1 MLYCSE
7 QTSQK
12 KGSKM
17 TFPKRLLCIAGMGLL
32 LGSSGLFAAERSA
45 TAILKHAYQY
55 IGSLDKYAFNA
66 VVTED
71 DMKEGKLLKRYR
83 QYISVK
89 VDRPDDLR
97 TDTKGDTKNRSTY
110 LHNGIFTMIDH
121 GFNYYGQIKLPG
133 KSINAALDYIFN
145 KYGIKAPLAALIYSD
160 MNKRTKFTKITYFGK
175 RTIKG
180 AEYDYIAFRNKGGV
194 IHAWIS
200 RGEKPL
206 VKYFTII
213 DTTVKGN
220 PRTTASIKWDTD
232 PKLSE
237 KDFIFTAPKGA
248 SKISVESAN

>member
-1 MLYCSE
+1 M
-7 QTSQK
+7 TFQK
-12 KGSKM
+12 KI
-17 TFPKRLLCIAGMGLL
+17 LCIAGMGLVLNSTL
-32 LGSSGLFAAERSA
+32 LIAAEQSA
-45 TAILKHAYQY
+45 TSILKHAYQY
-55 IGSLDKYAFNA
+55 IGSLDKYAFSA
-66 VVTED
+66 VVIND
-71 DMKEGKLLKRYR
+71 DMKDGKLLK
-83 QYISVK
+83 QYKKHVSVK

-97 TDTKGDTKNRSTY
+97 VDIKGETKDRSTY
-110 LHNGIFTMIDH
+110 LHDGIFTMIDH
-121 GFNYYGQIKLPG
+121 RFNYYGQIKLPK

-194 IHAWIS
+194 IHAWITH
-200 RGEKPL
+200 GEKPL

-220 PRTTASIKWDTD
+220 PRTTASINWDTD